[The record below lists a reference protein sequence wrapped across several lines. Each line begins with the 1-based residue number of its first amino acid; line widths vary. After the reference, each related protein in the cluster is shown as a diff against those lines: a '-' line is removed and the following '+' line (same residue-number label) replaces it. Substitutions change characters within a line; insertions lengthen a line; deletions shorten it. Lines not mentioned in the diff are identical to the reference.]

1 VRIYWVGKIATTID
15 GQMTKRVSGDYWTV
29 NSGSAMPVTVLG
41 EFAVLETIVV
51 AKQ

>member
-1 VRIYWVGKIATTID
+1 VGGEIATTID

-29 NSGSAMPVTVLG
+29 NSGSAMQIMVLG
-41 EFAVLETIVV
+41 EFAVLVIVV